1 MMTATD
7 HSGFPDGLATLQ
19 LLAVSSVVFA
29 HPSLGSAEPGAGLS
43 FARRRRGPDHKSAR
57 SDTMTKRLCIRLA
70 MGALGAAV
78 AVATAAVPGRAED
91 KVIKI
96 GALLPIS
103 GPGSYFGVQDKQG
116 IELALELINKTGVNG
131 YKLDV
136 KYEDS
141 ACGPLPATQAA
152 KRLLEQY
159 KPDVILGEECSDAT
173 LAIMPVVEEAKVPLI
188 NAGSSAIKITEPGNP
203 WTFRIFPNEVM
214 QGVDIANNAYKKL
227 NARTAVLLHENTN
240 AGIGNA
246 NVFNEAFTK
255 LGGKVL
261 ADIGFGRDV
270 NDFTAIA
277 TRIAGL
283 GAVDVIPT
291 YTLEGQGLKITQA
304 LMQAGVTKGGDGKA
318 IQVGTIWLPFGFEQ
332 KAGKAALG
340 YVRAV
345 QFDPLDQRPV
355 VRDFI
360 AAFKAKYNQSPTHLH
375 AHSYDQI
382 ALVAD
387 VVKRGGTDAQSIRDG
402 LAATKN
408 FSGVTGSVAFDQ
420 TNQNTSMDTI
430 HYMETLPDLTW
441 KPLGWN

>member
-1 MMTATD
+1 MTLRL
-7 HSGFPDGLATLQ
+7 HRRATL
-19 LLAVSSVVFA
+19 AIA
-29 HPSLGSAEPGAGLS
+29 AGLIAA
-43 FARRRRGPDHKSAR
+43 FAA
-57 SDTMTKRLCIRLA
+57 T
-70 MGALGAAV
+70 GA
-78 AVATAAVPGRAED
+78 RAED

-116 IELALELINKTGVNG
+116 IELAVEQLNKAGVNG
-131 YKLDV
+131 YKFEV

-141 ACGPLPATQAA
+141 ACSPLPATQAA
-152 KRLLEQY
+152 KRLLEQFR
-159 KPDVILGEECSDAT
+159 PDVVLGEECSDAT

-214 QGVDIANNAYKKL
+214 QGVDIANNAYKRL
-227 NARTAVLLHENTN
+227 NARSAVLLHENTN

-246 NVFNEAFTK
+246 NVFNETFTK

-283 GAVDVIPT
+283 GQVDVIPT

-318 IQVGTIWLPFGFEQ
+318 IQLGTIWLPFGFEQ
-332 KAGKAALG
+332 KAGKSSLG

-345 QFDPLDQRPV
+345 QFDPLDKRPLV
-355 VRDFI
+355 QDFI

-382 ALVAD
+382 ILIAD
-387 VVKRGGTDAQSIRDG
+387 VVKRGATNPQQIRDG
-402 LAATKN
+402 LAATKG
-408 FSGVTGSVAFDQ
+408 FAAVTGTVTFDAH
-420 TNQNTSMDTI
+420 NQNTSMDTI

>member
-1 MMTATD
+1 MTLRLRTRAIV
-7 HSGFPDGLATLQ
+7 AEVI
-19 LLAVSSVVFA
+19 AA
-29 HPSLGSAEPGAGLS
+29 SL
-43 FARRRRGPDHKSAR
+43 
-57 SDTMTKRLCIRLA
+57 I
-70 MGALGAAV
+70 AAFV
-78 AVATAAVPGRAED
+78 AAVPAGARADD

-116 IELALELINKTGVNG
+116 IELALEQLNKAGVNG
-131 YKLDV
+131 YKLEV

-141 ACGPLPATQAA
+141 ACGPLPAPQAA

-159 KPDVILGEECSDAT
+159 KPDVMLGEECSDAT
-173 LAIMPVVEEAKVPLI
+173 LAIMPLVDEAKVPLI

-214 QGVDIANNAYKKL
+214 QGVDLANNAYKRL

-255 LGGKVL
+255 LGGKIL

-283 GAVDVIPT
+283 GQIDVIPT

-304 LMQAGVTKGGDGKA
+304 LMQAGVTKGGGGKA
-318 IQVGTIWLPFGFEQ
+318 IQLGTIWLPFGFEQ

-345 QFDPLDQRPV
+345 QFDPLDKRPL

-375 AHSYDQI
+375 AHAYDQI
-382 ALVAD
+382 ILIAD
-387 VVKRGGTDAQSIRDG
+387 VVKRGATNAQSIRDG

-408 FSGVTGSVAFDQ
+408 FSGVTGSVTFDK
-420 TNQNTSMDTI
+420 TNQNTSMDTV
-430 HYMETLPDLTW
+430 HYMETLPDLSW
-441 KPLGWN
+441 KALGWN

>member
-1 MMTATD
+1 MTLRLRSRAVVAEMI
-7 HSGFPDGLATLQ
+7 FAGLIATL
-19 LLAVSSVVFA
+19 AA
-29 HPSLGSAEPGAGLS
+29 AGA
-43 FARRRRGPDHKSAR
+43 
-57 SDTMTKRLCIRLA
+57 
-70 MGALGAAV
+70 
-78 AVATAAVPGRAED
+78 RADD

-103 GPGSYFGVQDKQG
+103 GPGSYFGVQDRQG
-116 IELALELINKTGVNG
+116 IDLAIEQLNKAGVNG
-131 YKLDV
+131 YKFEV

-152 KRLLEQY
+152 KRLLEQF
-159 KPDVILGEECSDAT
+159 KPDVVLGEECSDAT
-173 LAIMPVVEEAKVPLI
+173 LAIMPVVEEAKVPMI
-188 NAGSSAIKITEPGNP
+188 DAGSSAIKITQPGNY
-203 WTFRIFPNEVM
+203 WTFRIFPDEVM
-214 QGVDIANNAYKKL
+214 QGVDLAKNAYTKL

-255 LGGKVL
+255 LGGKIL

-283 GAVDVIPT
+283 GQVDVIPT

-304 LMQAGVTKGGDGKA
+304 LMQAGVTKGGGGKA

-345 QFDPLDQRPV
+345 QFDPLDKRPLV
-355 VRDFI
+355 QDFI

-382 ALVAD
+382 LLIAD
-387 VVKRGGTDAQSIRDG
+387 TVKRGANNAQSIRDALAKTQN
-402 LAATKN
+402 LAA
-408 FSGVTGSVAFDQ
+408 VTGTISIDSH
-420 TNQNTSMDTI
+420 NQNISMDTV